1 MRAKSDFEPGY
12 IIGARY
18 AVIDKEREDAAMS
31 EYQLIMHEFD
41 PVFDGNS
48 RILILGSF
56 PSAKSREANFYYG
69 HPRNRFWKILA
80 EIYQV
85 RVPETIPEKKALL
98 LENHIALWDVIAQC
112 EIKGSSD
119 ASIRNAVPTRLN
131 VVLENAP
138 IRQICCNGSTAYQL
152 FHKYQENTC
161 GQAAIRLPSSSP
173 ANAAW
178 SLERLIEVWGEAL
191 RCGSEDGTA
200 VR

>member
-18 AVIDKEREDAAMS
+18 AVIDEGRRDAAMS

-56 PSAKSREANFYYG
+56 PSAKSRETQFYYG
-69 HPRNRFWKILA
+69 HPRNRFWSILSA
-80 EIYQV
+80 VYDASLPVSVQ
-85 RVPETIPEKKALL
+85 EKKDFLL
-98 LENHIALWDVIAQC
+98 THGIALWDVIAQC

-178 SLERLIEVWGEAL
+178 SLERLIEVWGEVL
-191 RCGSEDGTA
+191 RGGSEGGTA